1 MPVVLTRR
9 VLIASIAFVVTACGG
24 PASTSVAPANQPLGT
39 SRAPQAA
46 SSRVVHRGV
55 PFAIGSSHGPAL
67 RAQGDYPTEHPLLFV
82 SNQSAA
88 AVAVFSL
95 RLIKHNR
102 NPIAQLA
109 STSGCPYGI
118 AEDKHGSIYVVQN
131 CPPDGNVVDVFPKGS
146 TSPSRQITDGIS
158 NPLGAAIDAKGDLY
172 VSNSPA
178 AITVYPPG
186 ASSPSQTITGGGMSA
201 PFGLAFDKN
210 GNLFIA
216 DFGADQVFEVAKGT
230 TTPVPLNLQ
239 DLTEPLQVAF
249 DHSGNMLVTDGEGN
263 RVQIYPPGATTPS
276 QTLSGDFK
284 FPYAVTVGPSGD
296 AYISDIDANAVY
308 VFHPGASAPFAT
320 QTRGLSTPTA
330 LLAKKP

>member
-216 DFGADQVFEVAKGT
+216 DFGADQLVYSTDYPHGDSRYPRATESFLELPICDDDKRKILWDNCARFYGVAEHVAAGKKLLLEQLDAFAAVGFAAVVAVAEVEQVD
-230 TTPVPLNLQ
+230 VPL
-239 DLTEPLQVAF
+239 V
-249 DHSGNMLVTDGEGN
+249 
-263 RVQIYPPGATTPS
+263 GA
-276 QTLSGDFK
+276 
-284 FPYAVTVGPSGD
+284 VV
-296 AYISDIDANAVY
+296 
-308 VFHPGASAPFAT
+308 
-320 QTRGLSTPTA
+320 
-330 LLAKKP
+330 